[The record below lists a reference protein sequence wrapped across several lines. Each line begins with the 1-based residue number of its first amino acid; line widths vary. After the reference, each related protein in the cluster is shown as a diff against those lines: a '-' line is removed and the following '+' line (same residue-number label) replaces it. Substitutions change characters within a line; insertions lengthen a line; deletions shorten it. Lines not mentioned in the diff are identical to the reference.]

1 MRLNHDLLIKVYKES
16 YWTPSRLDLCS
27 WFQRNAPSLGEL
39 YKGSVQMLFGE
50 KIPGRIRFVAHAV
63 REIRNRLPDIL
74 SGMVSGPVLQY
85 KNRLDDIATDWE
97 KAGLPINGSLP
108 ISINSEEKLGLLN
121 SRVYLPIELYR
132 KISILIK
139 DHIRTRQTPEDKAIQ
154 LFEALAPE
162 NQNMRNQ
169 LRPVVKQWLAVTEW
183 FVRKAHDSGKTEDE
197 FDIEE
202 FIKKFELFEKILYT
216 LIRPFF
222 ENLEELDEILEEA
235 NT

>member
-1 MRLNHDLLIKVYKES
+1 M
-16 YWTPSRLDLCS
+16 
-27 WFQRNAPSLGEL
+27 
-39 YKGSVQMLFGE
+39 
-50 KIPGRIRFVAHAV
+50 
-63 REIRNRLPDIL
+63 
-74 SGMVSGPVLQY
+74 
-85 KNRLDDIATDWE
+85 
-97 KAGLPINGSLP
+97 
-108 ISINSEEKLGLLN
+108 
-121 SRVYLPIELYR
+121 
-132 KISILIK
+132 IK

-169 LRPVVKQWLAVTEW
+169 LRPVVKQWLDVTEW

-216 LIRPFF
+216 LIRPFS